1 MVRGRLI
8 AVNEKP
14 VTAKDYPDER
24 AKRLVDREF
33 NLSATAKM
41 PPANKVVAGDYFDD
55 KARDVMSLEDGIAKT
70 LGLNLGDTVTFDVA
84 GDKITVRITSLRKVD
99 WDSFRVNFF
108 ALVPEATL
116 APLPKSYITAF
127 HLPKRDNKTLASV
140 VNVAPN
146 VLAIDVSEIMERVRS
161 IVDQVARALEFVF
174 AFTLVAG
181 LLTLYTAVIATQ
193 DERRYDTALIRTL
206 GGTKSQIRAA
216 LIAEFSALGGAA
228 GLLGV
233 AGSMLL
239 TWVLATR
246 LLKIDFVASPAV
258 WLIGFFAATACTLL
272 AGWMGTRSVLTT
284 PPIQVLREG

>member
-1 MVRGRLI
+1 M
-8 AVNEKP
+8 
-14 VTAKDYPDER
+14 
-24 AKRLVDREF
+24 
-33 NLSATAKM
+33 
-41 PPANKVVAGDYFDD
+41 
-55 KARDVMSLEDGIAKT
+55 
-70 LGLNLGDTVTFDVA
+70 
-84 GDKITVRITSLRKVD
+84 
-99 WDSFRVNFF
+99 
-108 ALVPEATL
+108 
-116 APLPKSYITAF
+116 
-127 HLPKRDNKTLASV
+127 
-140 VNVAPN
+140 
-146 VLAIDVSEIMERVRS
+146 
-161 IVDQVARALEFVF
+161 ARALEFVF